1 MKIPYSL
8 TVAQRRDRLWCHR
21 RRHGERDF
29 GVFSTLPRKDVLWVR
44 PSTPK
49 PFQVPE
55 KTPCCGRVTTEFFR
69 LEIIAVWQNSQMT
82 N

>member
-1 MKIPYSL
+1 MKNMS
-8 TVAQRRDRLWCHR
+8 RRATSRILLVPQALAWRTRLWS
-21 RRHGERDF
+21 
-29 GVFSTLPRKDVLWVR
+29 VLPPPRKIVLWVR